1 MDAIKWYFL
10 DPIKFLLGEVCILSG
25 FTPQISL
32 KAEMWLQDSGAGHR
46 QPLSLRCPPPPGSGL
61 RFPST
66 IHFLKWLEV
75 NPNQIQTPWTKRK
88 GLQISRWGK
97 IHLPGKKKKK
107 TQPRT
112 EPASFS
118 VPQFEKPL
126 RQKRSQKWGNLR
138 RIWKGIHSIHIRSC
152 KAKTKCRTQRKQA
165 SNTFLNTIVRWNIL

>member
-32 KAEMWLQDSGAGHR
+32 KTEMWLQDSGAGHR

-75 NPNQIQTPWTKRK
+75 NPNQIQFEQR
-88 GLQISRWGK
+88 GK
-97 IHLPGKKKKK
+97 DYRFQDEVKFICQEKKKKNTTQNGTGFLLSAPIWK
-107 TQPRT
+107 TT
-112 EPASFS
+112 SS
-118 VPQFEKPL
+118 KEKPEM
-126 RQKRSQKWGNLR
+126 RKPKTDMKRNSLYTHPQLQSQNQMQD
-138 RIWKGIHSIHIRSC
+138 
-152 KAKTKCRTQRKQA
+152 TTQA
-165 SNTFLNTIVRWNIL
+165 SQ